1 MPERVWR
8 WCLRNRAV
16 ASLIATAAS
25 FLLVA
30 LAVSATAA
38 VMIYDTNQTLKNT
51 NVALGKAK
59 NLAETR
65 QKIAEDAARAA
76 NAQNRN
82 AVETETEWINVMEH
96 RLRYVPEIQDVREK
110 MLSDA
115 TRNLDESI
123 RAMTSFAGHRLATEG
138 RGDQLADARPRR
150 QRLGDFHL
158 SRNRFT
164 EALEQFRLMDEILEP
179 LAKAKPEDPMAQVR
193 LAKSRRRSGS

>member
-1 MPERVWR
+1 
-8 WCLRNRAV
+8 
-16 ASLIATAAS
+16 
-25 FLLVA
+25 
-30 LAVSATAA
+30 
-38 VMIYDTNQTLKNT
+38 MIYDTNQTLKNT

-123 RAMTSFAGHRLATEG
+123 RAMTSLRTVIGWPPKDEETNWRTLARAASGWATSISPG
-138 RGDQLADARPRR
+138 TDSPRR
-150 QRLGDFHL
+150 
-158 SRNRFT
+158 SSN
-164 EALEQFRLMDEILEP
+164 
-179 LAKAKPEDPMAQVR
+179 
-193 LAKSRRRSGS
+193 SG